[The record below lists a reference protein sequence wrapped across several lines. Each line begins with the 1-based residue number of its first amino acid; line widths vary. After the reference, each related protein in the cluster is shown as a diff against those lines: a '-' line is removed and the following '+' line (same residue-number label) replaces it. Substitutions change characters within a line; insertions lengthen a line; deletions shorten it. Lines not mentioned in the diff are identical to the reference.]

1 MGQKAEYYSGCLR
14 RASGAV
20 NIMSMFQVGL
30 PSYVQTVLNRLQ
42 SQGHS
47 AYVVGGSLRDLLLG
61 GTPHDWDVTT
71 SARPEETMAAFA
83 DVTTIPTGLKH
94 GTVTVLI
101 EHVPIEITTYRIDG
115 SYTDSRR
122 PDSVTFTDR
131 LAEDLAR
138 RDFTV
143 NAMAYAPCD
152 GLIDL
157 YGGQEDLKAGIL
169 RAVGE
174 PVKRFT
180 EDALR
185 ILRGFRFS
193 AQLNFAIEPETL
205 AAMSETREGLRR
217 ISAERI
223 FAELS
228 RLLISPAAP
237 RGWLALCESGALP
250 IILPHIAARKNEFTN
265 MAEGLSQLPPD
276 LSVRMAWLF
285 WGMPLEEIRADLNA
299 LKPPTRLKEDVLLLI
314 EFSRPPVDI
323 TPPAVRR
330 TVRHYGDLTDGVLSL
345 WACAGYDVT
354 LLQQTADAVRT
365 EGFCRTIA
373 ELAVSGNDLV
383 AEAGVPRDKRLGE
396 TLRTLLEHVTDHPE
410 ENRRERLIELAREF
424 SES

>member
-1 MGQKAEYYSGCLR
+1 
-14 RASGAV
+14 
-20 NIMSMFQVGL
+20 MSSFQVSI
-30 PSYVQTVLNRLQ
+30 PSHVQTVLNRLQ
-42 SQGHS
+42 DFGHS

-83 DVTTIPTGLKH
+83 DFTTIPTGLKH

-101 EHVPIEITTYRIDG
+101 DHIPIEITTYRIDG

-143 NAMAYAPCD
+143 NAMAYAPGE
-152 GLIDL
+152 GLVDL
-157 YGGQEDLKAGIL
+157 YGGREDLQAGIL

-174 PVKRFT
+174 PAKRFT

-193 AQLNFAIEPETL
+193 AQLDFSIEPQTL
-205 AAMSETREGLRR
+205 CAMRDTREGLRR

-223 FAELS
+223 LAELS
-228 RLLISPAAP
+228 RLLTSPAAP
-237 RGWLALCESGALP
+237 RGWLALCESGALL
-250 IILPHIAARKNEFTN
+250 IVLPHVAARKTVFSD
-265 MAEGLSQLPPD
+265 MAKGLSLLPTS
-276 LSVRMAWLF
+276 LSVRLAWLF
-285 WGMPLEEIRADLNA
+285 WGMPSEEIRADLNA
-299 LKPPTRLKEDVLLLI
+299 LKPSTQLKEDVLLLT
-314 EFSRPPVDI
+314 ESSTPPADV

-330 TVRHYGDLTDGVLSL
+330 LIRHYGELIDDAVAL

-354 LLQQTADAVRT
+354 ALSETANRVRA

-373 ELAVSGNDLV
+373 DLAVSGNDLV
-383 AEAGVPRDKRLGE
+383 AEAGIPRGKMLGE
-396 TLRTLLEHVTDHPE
+396 VLRLLLEHVTDHPE
-410 ENRRERLIELAREF
+410 ENQRERLLDFARAYRKE
-424 SES
+424 

>member
-1 MGQKAEYYSGCLR
+1 MPDFY
-14 RASGAV
+14 V
-20 NIMSMFQVGL
+20 NL
-30 PSYVQTVLNRLQ
+30 PPYVQTVLNRLQ
-42 SQGHS
+42 ACGHS

-83 DVTTIPTGLKH
+83 DFTTIPTGLQH

-101 EHVPIEITTYRIDG
+101 DHIPIEITTYRIDG

-143 NAMAYAPCD
+143 NAMAYAPRD

-157 YGGQEDLKAGIL
+157 YGGQEDLQAGIL

-174 PVKRFT
+174 PAKRFT

-193 AQLNFAIEPETL
+193 AQLNFAIEPQTL
-205 AAMSETREGLRR
+205 AAMRETRDGLRR

-223 FAELS
+223 LAELS
-228 RLLISPAAP
+228 RLLTSPAAP

-250 IILPHIAARKNEFTN
+250 IILPQTAARKTAFSE
-265 MAEGLSQLPPD
+265 MAAGLSCLPAS
-276 LSVRMAWLF
+276 LAVRFAWLF
-285 WGMPLEEIRADLNA
+285 WNMPREEIRADLNA
-299 LKPPTRLKEDVLLLI
+299 LKPPTRLKEDILLLT
-314 EFSRPPVDI
+314 ECFVPPMDAA
-323 TPPAVRR
+323 PPSVRR
-330 TVRHYGDLTDGVLSL
+330 MIRRYGELADDALSL
-345 WACAGYDVT
+345 WICAGHDV
-354 LLQQTADAVRT
+354 LELKQVADRVRA

-410 ENRRERLIELAREF
+410 ENRRERLIELAREYQ
-424 SES
+424 SKKL